1 MKEIQELNRGVLR
14 GNEVA
19 GFTLGPLSDLMPKN
33 ITLCPFN
40 YHVFM
45 NLAQDLAEKVYG
57 LKFDGPKKDKVGQ
70 GKGFYLVCAY

>member
-1 MKEIQELNRGVLR
+1 MLNRGVLR

-33 ITLCPFN
+33 ITLCPSN
-40 YHVFM
+40 HYIIM
-45 NLAQDLAEKVYG
+45 NLAQDLADKVYNG
-57 LKFDGPKKDKVGQ
+57 DNRPSCKKDKVGQ